1 MKLLTYKFENQESIG
16 VLSADG
22 TQIYPLRE
30 MGYPYL
36 TMNEFIQSVTD
47 EDMKELAEG
56 MEKAMVLHLEGI
68 PYNSV
73 EKCAP
78 IPVPVQ
84 DILCL
89 GINYAAHAEESARYK
104 KEVYDA
110 QRKYPVYFAKRVNR
124 ALGDGEEI
132 LAHGE
137 ITQCLDYEAELAV
150 ILSKDAKDVKKEEAA
165 DYIFGYTILN
175 DVSAR
180 DLQTRHKQWYFGKS
194 LDGTCPMGP
203 WIVTR
208 EELGDEL
215 GLAILSR
222 VNGEIRQKSNTDL
235 MIFGIDYVLEELT
248 RGTTLKAGTIISM
261 GTPAGVG
268 MGFDPPKFLKEGDV
282 VECEIEGIGILRNQ
296 VK

>member
-1 MKLLTYKFENQESIG
+1 MKLLTYKYENQESIG

-36 TMNEFIQSVTD
+36 TMNEFIQSVTE

-68 PYNSV
+68 PYSSV
-73 EKCAP
+73 ERCAP
-78 IPVPVQ
+78 IPEPVQ

-89 GINYAAHAEESARYK
+89 GINYAAHAQESARYK
-104 KEVYDA
+104 KEVYEA
-110 QRKYPVYFAKRVNR
+110 ERKYPVYFAKRVNR

-132 LAHGE
+132 LSHSD

-150 ILSKDAKDVKKEEAA
+150 ILSKDAKDIKKEEAA
-165 DYIFGYTILN
+165 EYIFGYTILN

-208 EELGDEL
+208 EELGEEL

-248 RGTTLKAGTIISM
+248 KGTTLKAGTIISM

-268 MGFDPPKFLKEGDV
+268 MGFDPPKFLKAGDV